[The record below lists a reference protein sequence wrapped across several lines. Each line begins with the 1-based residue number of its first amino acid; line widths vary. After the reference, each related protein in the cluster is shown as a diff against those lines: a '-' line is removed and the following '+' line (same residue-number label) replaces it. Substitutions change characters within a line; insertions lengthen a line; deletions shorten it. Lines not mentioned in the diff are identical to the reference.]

1 MSQDPVNSKV
11 AVWPHWRFQT
21 QRTWSPDMTS
31 PATSR
36 IEPSSIKRDD
46 VLSDETLRA
55 LVNACIS
62 NVAVLSES
70 GKILYASK
78 AWHLFQRGRARAA
91 ETFDVT
97 PYYFEN
103 CKRVTDSGFEE
114 DAQISLADDLQQ
126 ILFGDEHEFHRK
138 YHCQSVNQGRP
149 FVLHAARLN
158 LPGSTFR
165 VLITH
170 EDVASV
176 REDVNHTEARLTQ
189 LLETTK
195 VMAWEGDVDPQ
206 RFTYVSEQ
214 AVKMLGYPTSMWYEP
229 NFLASHIHP
238 DDRQRVLNAYQ
249 KQTTAAD
256 HFDLTFRMV
265 GSDSRVVWV
274 QNLVSI
280 TPENRAHGK
289 MHGFMIDIS
298 ERKRAEEAL
307 KYLGSRLIAAQE
319 EERKRVARELHD
331 DLSQRMAV
339 LSIEMEQMGQLIER
353 PFTLRRRFQ
362 RLQVQAQ
369 EIASDIHRLSYKLH
383 PSKLDHLGL
392 AAAVKSLCEEQNGK
406 ARIHFHQSG
415 FPADLPKDAT
425 LCIFRIAQEVLRNCS
440 KHSGADSVQ
449 VLLTKT
455 EHAIRLSISDN
466 GCGFDTKS
474 DVMDKGLGFLSMRE
488 RLRLVGG
495 EINIYSQPRRGTRI
509 EVSTPLN
516 PDLSNYKAEGRV
528 YATPPN
534 YSRR

>member
-1 MSQDPVNSKV
+1 MSKDPIKTNI

-21 QRTWSPDMTS
+21 QRTWSPEMIS
-31 PATSR
+31 PSTNR
-36 IEPSSIKRDD
+36 IPSSPFQRAD

-55 LVNACIS
+55 LVDACVS

-91 ETFDVT
+91 EYFDVT
-97 PYYFEN
+97 LYYFEN
-103 CKRVTDSGFEE
+103 CKRISESEFQE
-114 DAQISLADDLQQ
+114 DADITLAEDLQQ
-126 ILFGDEHEFHRK
+126 ILLGEEREFHRK
-138 YHCQSVNQGRP
+138 YHCQSVNGGRP
-149 FVLHAARLN
+149 FVMHAARLN
-158 LPGSTFR
+158 LPGCTFR

-170 EDVASV
+170 EDIPSIRDDSKDA
-176 REDVNHTEARLTQ
+176 EARLSQ

-195 VMAWEGDVDPQ
+195 VMAWEGEIQPH

-229 NFLASHIHP
+229 NFLAAHVHP
-238 DDRQRVLNAYQ
+238 DDRQRVLNTYE
-249 KQTTAAD
+249 KQTTAAE

-265 GSDSRVVWV
+265 GSHGQVVWV
-274 QNLVSI
+274 QNLVSV
-280 TPENRAHGK
+280 TPENRIHGK

-339 LSIEMEQMGQLIER
+339 LSIELEQLVQRIEK
-353 PFTLRRRFQ
+353 PFTLRKHFR
-362 RLQVQAQ
+362 RLQLRAE

-392 AAAVKSLCEEQNGK
+392 AAAVKSLCDEQQGK

-425 LCIFRIAQEVLRNCS
+425 LCIFRIAQEILRNAA
-440 KHSGADSVQ
+440 KHSGADFVQ

-455 EHAIRLSISDN
+455 DQAIRLSITDN
-466 GCGFDTKS
+466 GCGFDAKS
-474 DVMDKGLGFLSMRE
+474 DVMEKGLGFVSMKE
-488 RLRLVGG
+488 RLRLVSG
-495 EINIYSQPRRGTRI
+495 EISIYSHPRRGTRI
-509 EVSTPLN
+509 DVSVPHSNSGTV
-516 PDLSNYKAEGRV
+516 DLQG
-528 YATPPN
+528 
-534 YSRR
+534 

>member
-1 MSQDPVNSKV
+1 MSKDPVKTNV
-11 AVWPHWRFQT
+11 AFWPHWRFQT
-21 QRTWSPDMTS
+21 QRTWSPNMISPSTNRIQSTS
-31 PATSR
+31 FPRA
-36 IEPSSIKRDD
+36 D

-55 LVNACIS
+55 LVDACIS
-62 NVAVLSES
+62 NVAVLSDA

-78 AWHLFQRGRARAA
+78 AWHLFQRGRAGAA
-91 ETFDVT
+91 DYFDVA

-103 CKRVTDSGFEE
+103 CKRITESDFHEP
-114 DAQISLADDLQQ
+114 DITLAEDLQQ
-126 ILFGDEHEFHRK
+126 ILFGEEREFHRK
-138 YHCQSVNQGRP
+138 YQCQSVNGGRP
-149 FVLHAARLN
+149 FVMHAARLN

-170 EDVASV
+170 EDIPSV
-176 REDVNHTEARLTQ
+176 RDEAKQTQARFSQ

-195 VMAWEGDVDPQ
+195 VLAWEGEIHPH

-214 AVKMLGYPTSMWYEP
+214 AVKMLGYSTSMWYEP
-229 NFLASHIHP
+229 EFLASHVHP
-238 DDRQRVLNAYQ
+238 DDRQRVMNTYE
-249 KQTTAAD
+249 KQTTAAE
-256 HFDLTFRMV
+256 HFDLTFRMI
-265 GSDSRVVWV
+265 GSHGQVVWV
-274 QNLVSI
+274 QNLVSV
-280 TPENRAHGK
+280 TPENRIHGK

-339 LSIEMEQMGQLIER
+339 LSIEMEQLCQKIEK
-353 PFTLRRRFQ
+353 PFTLRKRFQ
-362 RLQVQAQ
+362 RLQLQAQ

-392 AAAVKSLCEEQNGK
+392 AAAMKSLCDGQNGK

-425 LCIFRIAQEVLRNCS
+425 LCMFRIAQEILRNAA

-455 EHAIRLSISDN
+455 DHAIRLSISDN

-474 DVMDKGLGFLSMRE
+474 DVLDKGLGFVSMKE

-509 EVSTPLN
+509 DVSVPVPN
-516 PDLSNYKAEGRV
+516 PELSNYKAEGRT

-534 YSRR
+534 RFSR